1 MSWLFWSVLR
11 QALFNEIQNTTMTSF
26 KANSIPPNLTRRLY
40 LSALGILGLS
50 SWLTPL
56 SAGAKQPEAMEA
68 IAKIVGSNTI
78 RDGRVKLVIPP
89 LVESGNLV
97 VLKVAIESPMTAS
110 DYVKAVHIISEGN
123 PLPNIFTAYFTPR
136 SGRADITT
144 RVRLADS
151 QRVWAIAYMSDGT
164 YWQGHADT
172 LVTLSACTESV

>member
-1 MSWLFWSVLR
+1 
-11 QALFNEIQNTTMTSF
+11 
-26 KANSIPPNLTRRLY
+26 
-40 LSALGILGLS
+40 
-50 SWLTPL
+50 
-56 SAGAKQPEAMEA
+56 
-68 IAKIVGSNTI
+68 
-78 RDGRVKLVIPP
+78 VIPP

-136 SGRADITT
+136 SGRADVTT

-151 QRVWAIAYMSDGT
+151 QRVWAIAYMSDGS
-164 YWQGHADT
+164 YWQGYADT